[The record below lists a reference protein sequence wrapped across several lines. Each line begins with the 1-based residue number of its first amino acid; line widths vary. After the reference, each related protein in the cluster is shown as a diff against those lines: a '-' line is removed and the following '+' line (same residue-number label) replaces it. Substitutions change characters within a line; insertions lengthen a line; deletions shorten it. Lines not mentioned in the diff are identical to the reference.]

1 MPAHPAPVVPSV
13 LDICP
18 HLRGRARRTA
28 VEIQRLVDTLVVAFP
43 DAAFLAREPR
53 AAEWMD
59 TTLYDHVLADVISA
73 AGALSD
79 AISALGEPP

>member
-1 MPAHPAPVVPSV
+1 VVPSV

-28 VEIQRLVDTLVVAFP
+28 VQIRRLVDALVVDFP
-43 DAAFLAREPR
+43 DAAFLVREPR

-59 TTLYDHVLADVISA
+59 STLYDHVVADLISSA
-73 AGALSD
+73 RTLSD
-79 AISALGEPP
+79 AIVALGEPP